1 VPERRDSPTSSVK
14 KKRRQNQGQASPRG
28 TLGATFKRSVQF
40 RAEALEYVA
49 GYLVNDVS
57 ERKFQI
63 ERCGHWVKGRSRYT
77 FDPIGPRLVTVS
89 GYNRPHPQRLM

>member
-1 VPERRDSPTSSVK
+1 
-14 KKRRQNQGQASPRG
+14 
-28 TLGATFKRSVQF
+28 VQF

-49 GYLVNDVS
+49 GSLVNDVS